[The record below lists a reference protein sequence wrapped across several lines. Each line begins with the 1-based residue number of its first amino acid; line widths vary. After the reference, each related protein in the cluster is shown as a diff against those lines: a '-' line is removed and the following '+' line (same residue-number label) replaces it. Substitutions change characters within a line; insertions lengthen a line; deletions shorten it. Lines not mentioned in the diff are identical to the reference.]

1 MGLVATSCTLL
12 SAPVAMRVA
21 LVTRNKKNDQ
31 KKKTKNTVAMR
42 VALVTRKYTKKHEC
56 ADEQALTQN

>member
-1 MGLVATSCTLL
+1 VATSCTLL
-12 SAPVAMRVA
+12 SAPVATRVA